1 MSCYKYWGKI
11 LKISESIQK
20 YDPDELEDIPSEEF
34 LPFLGS
40 LEEIAHDE
48 SINFDSAKHILENK
62 KMNNALKAIR
72 RFYVKLSVKLETEN
86 ARRILNSEDP
96 SGTLRSFYFYDRY
109 SNLIKNEYKLADM
122 SKKDIV
128 VFIGGGP
135 LPLTLMTFNEL
146 LGIRGISIEQDPVL
160 ADLSRDVLKKMGL
173 KSQIRVL
180 CGDER
185 AIEDLEY
192 DVLMVAA
199 FAEPKKR
206 VFANVKKLCQSKA
219 RILYR
224 TYTGMRAILYAP
236 VSDNDIEGFR
246 RVDMT
251 FPEGNVNNTSVL
263 IEREV

>member
-11 LKISESIQK
+11 LEISESLKK
-20 YDPDELEDIPSEEF
+20 YHPDELEDTPSEEF
-34 LPFLGS
+34 LPFLSS

-48 SINFDSAKHILENK
+48 SIDFDSAKHILENE
-62 KMNNALKAIR
+62 KMNNALKDIR

-86 ARRILNSEDP
+86 ARRILDSEDP
-96 SGTLRSFYFYDRY
+96 YETLKSFYFYHRY
-109 SNLIKNEYKLADM
+109 RNLIKNEYTLADM

-128 VFIGGGP
+128 TFIGGGP
-135 LPLTLMTFNEL
+135 LPLTLMTFNDL
-146 LGIRGISIEQDPVL
+146 FGIKGISIEQDPEL
-160 ADLSRDVLKKMGL
+160 ADLSREVLKKVGL
-173 KSQIRVL
+173 ESQIRVVW
-180 CGDER
+180 GDER

-206 VFANVKKLCQSKA
+206 VFSNVKKLCQSKA

-236 VSDNDIEGFR
+236 VSDDDIEGFKK
-246 RVDMT
+246 VAMT
-251 FPEGNVNNTSVL
+251 FPEGKVNNTSVL
-263 IEREV
+263 IERDV